1 MIFVYFAVWIL
12 LCGRFSLD
20 VLATGAGISLLIYL
34 FTWRVIGLTPKKELE
49 TVRKIPS
56 YILYVLRLIREVIKA
71 NLQVA
76 GMILDPTSD
85 VEPQLITL
93 HTKLKER
100 SSRVLLANSITLTP
114 GTITAYMKDDVLI
127 VHALDK
133 ETAEGLADGAF
144 EKELLSLEEE
154 RV

>member
-1 MIFVYFAVWIL
+1 MFFVYFAVWIL
-12 LCGRFSLD
+12 LNGRFSPD
-20 VLATGAGISLLIYL
+20 VLAAGAGVSLLIYL
-34 FTWRVIGLTPKKELE
+34 FTWRVIGLTPKREWEKVKKL
-49 TVRKIPS
+49 PS

-76 GMILDPTSD
+76 GMILDPSSD

-93 HTKLKER
+93 HTKLKEQ
-100 SSRVLLANSITLTP
+100 SSRVLFANSITLTP
-114 GTITAYMKDDVLI
+114 GTITAYMKDDILI

-133 ETAEGLADGAF
+133 ETAEGLTDGAF

-154 RV
+154 QV

>member
-1 MIFVYFAVWIL
+1 MFFVYFAVWIL
-12 LCGRFSLD
+12 LNGRFSPD
-20 VLATGAGISLLIYL
+20 VLAAGAGVSLLIYL
-34 FTWRVIGLTPKKELE
+34 FTWRVIGLTPKREWEKVKKL
-49 TVRKIPS
+49 PS
-56 YILYVLRLIREVIKA
+56 YILYVLRLIREIIKA

-76 GMILDPTSD
+76 GMILDPVSD

-93 HTKLKER
+93 HTKLKEQ

-114 GTITAYMKDDVLI
+114 GTITAYMKDDILI

-133 ETAEGLADGAF
+133 ETAEGLTDGAF

-154 RV
+154 QV